1 VSGFGG
7 VLAGLTYFMGGGV
20 DAIYDDMNPT
30 GMARFAPTR
39 PACPD
44 PVSWSTANESRSSVD
59 TRGSVA
65 GGRFGSV

>member
-44 PVSWSTANESRSSVD
+44 PVSWST
-59 TRGSVA
+59 
-65 GGRFGSV
+65 